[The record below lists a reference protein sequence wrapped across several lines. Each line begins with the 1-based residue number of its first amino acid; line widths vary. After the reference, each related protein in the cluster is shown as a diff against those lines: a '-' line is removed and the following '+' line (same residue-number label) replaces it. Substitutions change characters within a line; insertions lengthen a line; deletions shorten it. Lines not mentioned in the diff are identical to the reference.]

1 MDARELESRG
11 HIRDTIARYAHCVD
25 GGRFDELVE
34 LFAPDG
40 ILEVEGEPAHRG
52 RDAIR
57 AFVTG
62 TGRDLAAGTGAPNIR
77 HHVSNVLIELDG
89 PDRARAR
96 CYFLV
101 TDRGV
106 DHWGRYRDDLVRTD
120 DGWRFAHRRVRTDG
134 AGALHPIHTLCRFPR
149 QSWRMSHPRDPNGSP
164 RVGSPIAL
172 SEQVSFVPGSSGIAL
187 IAENA
192 LI

>member
-1 MDARELESRG
+1 METWELEAREQ
-11 HIRDTIARYAHCVD
+11 IRDTIARYAHCVD

-57 AFVTG
+57 AFVAG
-62 TGRDLAAGTGAPNIR
+62 VGHDIAASTGAPRIR
-77 HHVSNVLIELDG
+77 HHVGNVLVELEG

-96 CYFLV
+96 SYFLAV

-106 DHWGRYRDDLVRTD
+106 DHWGRYRDQLVPS
-120 DGWRFAHRRVRTDG
+120 GEQWRFALRRVRTDG
-134 AGALHPIHTLCRFPR
+134 AAPG
-149 QSWRMSHPRDPNGSP
+149 SWAAGH
-164 RVGSPIAL
+164 VGS
-172 SEQVSFVPGSSGIAL
+172 
-187 IAENA
+187 
-192 LI
+192 

>member
-1 MDARELESRG
+1 MDARELEARE
-11 HIRDTIARYAHCVD
+11 HIRDTVTRYAHCVD

-40 ILEVEGEPAHRG
+40 VLEVEGEPAHRG

-62 TGRDLAAGTGAPNIR
+62 TGRDLAAGTGVPRIR

-96 CYFLV
+96 CYFLAV

-106 DHWGRYRDDLVRTD
+106 DHWGRYRDQYAPTGDRWL
-120 DGWRFAHRRVRTDG
+120 FAHRFVRTDG
-134 AGALHPIHTLCRFPR
+134 TT
-149 QSWRMSHPRDPNGSP
+149 
-164 RVGSPIAL
+164 
-172 SEQVSFVPGSSGIAL
+172 PGGWA
-187 IAENA
+187 ANRT
-192 LI
+192 

>member
-1 MDARELESRG
+1 MEAWELEAREG
-11 HIRDTIARYAHCVD
+11 IRETIAAYAHRVD

-40 ILEVEGEPAHRG
+40 VLEVEGEPPHRG

-62 TGRDLAAGTGAPNIR
+62 TGRDLAAGTGAPRIR
-77 HHVSNVLIELDG
+77 HHVSNVLIELAG

-96 CYFLV
+96 CYFLAV

-106 DHWGRYRDDLVRTD
+106 DHWGRYRDELGR
-120 DGWRFAHRRVRTDG
+120 DGEVWRFVHRRVRTDG
-134 AGALHPIHTLCRFPR
+134 AARD
-149 QSWRMSHPRDPNGSP
+149 SWV
-164 RVGSPIAL
+164 VGRRRPD
-172 SEQVSFVPGSSGIAL
+172 
-187 IAENA
+187 
-192 LI
+192 